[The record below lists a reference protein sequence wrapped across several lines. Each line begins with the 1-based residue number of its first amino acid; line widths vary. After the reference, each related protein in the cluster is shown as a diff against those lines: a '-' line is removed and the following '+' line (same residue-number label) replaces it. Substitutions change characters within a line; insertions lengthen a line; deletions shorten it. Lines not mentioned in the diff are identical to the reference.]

1 MELFSKHPL
10 LTPDE
15 RKKIADTIAQVER
28 KTNGEIRVSIRKR
41 RAWSE
46 RKLTLHRYALKNFFE
61 LGMEKTRHKT
71 GVLLFISM
79 SERAFQ
85 IIADEGIHNKVSD
98 RYWDDLAAAMSA
110 HFKEK
115 RFCEG
120 ICELV
125 NEIGKKLEEE
135 FPRSANDP
143 HELSNDVSIK

>member
-10 LTPDE
+10 LTLDE
-15 RKKIADTIAQVER
+15 RKKIADAIAEIER

-46 RKLTLHRYALKNFFE
+46 RKLTLHQYALKNFFE
-61 LGMEKTRHKT
+61 LGMNRTRHKT

-85 IIADEGIHNKVSD
+85 IVGDEGIHNKVSD
-98 RYWDDLAAAMSA
+98 SYWDGLAAAMSA

-120 ICELV
+120 ICELIA
-125 NEIGKKLEEE
+125 EIGRKLEEE
-135 FPRSANDP
+135 FPRNPNEA
-143 HELSNDVSIK
+143 HELPNDISIK